1 MSKKD
6 NSQNTNGPSLGEI
19 STIRDILM
27 GQHINDFES
36 KFEALQQQLEK
47 VETKL
52 ADKIKDLSATTK
64 TANKEMGKETAA
76 RFASIQNETESRIAQ
91 VEGSLRD
98 GLADL
103 QQSMEDSSLND
114 KERIGKLLMEAGNA
128 LMKP

>member
-6 NSQNTNGPSLGEI
+6 NSQNSNGPSLGEI

-36 KFEALQQQLEK
+36 KFDALQLQLEK
-47 VETKL
+47 IEAKL
-52 ADKIKDLSATTK
+52 SDKIKDLSA
-64 TANKEMGKETAA
+64 ANKAEHKEMNKETAA
-76 RFASIQNETESRIAQ
+76 RFASMQNETEGRIAQ

-103 QQSMEDSSLND
+103 QQMMEDSSLND

>member
-6 NSQNTNGPSLGEI
+6 NSENMNGATLGEI

-36 KFEALQQQLEK
+36 KFEALQLQLEK

-52 ADKIKDLSATTK
+52 NEKIKELSTATRS
-64 TANKEMGKETAA
+64 ANKEIGKETAA
-76 RFASIQNETESRIAQ
+76 RLASMQNETEARIAQ
-91 VEGSLRD
+91 VESSLRD

-103 QQSMEDSSLND
+103 HQSMEDSSLND
-114 KERIGKLLMEAGNA
+114 KERIGRLLMEAGNA
-128 LMKP
+128 LLKP